1 MDGEGR
7 SVASRSDQLHSH
19 QFTLQRV
26 VGALAMRDPDPV
38 ASPLR
43 RIGGAMLAGVLVAA
57 LALAAVGVYGVLR
70 PGGNGTWR
78 DKNAVIVQK
87 ETGARFVYLD
97 DKLLHPV
104 LNQASAALL
113 LGRPNVVMVAG
124 ASLRDAPRGATLGIA
139 GAPDPLPAADALVA
153 GDWRVCSRAGEDGPE
168 SVLTIGAGAAAAT
181 PLGADDGLLVSAGGG
196 QYLIWH
202 RHRHA
207 IRDKGVLAAL
217 WAGEPVVPVA
227 PALVNALPP
236 GPDLASLS
244 VSDAGRPAA
253 FGRAVIGQVLKYES
267 LSGGV
272 QYVLA
277 LGDGLAPITPV
288 QAGLLLGNGANSSGK
303 PTEITSKEYN
313 DARKADSP
321 YTPGAGANLPAS
333 VPRLA
338 HTAGVCASFV
348 DAAHDPEVELWA
360 AAVANGE
367 ARTGGS
373 WQGAV
378 VADAVRVAPG
388 RGAVVEAVSA
398 PDAPGGA
405 LAVITDQ
412 GIRYAVPSPDVLA
425 ALGYSSVRP
434 TRLPA
439 SLVALLP
446 GGPALDPEAAAKPV
460 T

>member
-1 MDGEGR
+1 MDGEGPP
-7 SVASRSDQLHSH
+7 VASRSDQLHSH

-43 RIGGAMLAGVLVAA
+43 RIGGAMFAGVLIAV
-57 LALAAVGVYGVLR
+57 LALVAVWVFGVVR
-70 PGGNGTWR
+70 PGGNTTWR
-78 DKNAVIVQK
+78 EKNAVIVQK
-87 ETGARFVYLD
+87 ETGARFVYRD
-97 DKLLHPV
+97 GLLHPV

-113 LGRPNVVMVAG
+113 VGNAEVVTVAG
-124 ASLRDAPRGATLGIA
+124 ASLRDVPRGATLGIA

-153 GDWRVCSRAGEDGPE
+153 GDWRVCSRAGDDGPE

-227 PALVNALPP
+227 PALVNALAPA
-236 GPDLASLS
+236 PDLASLS
-244 VSDAGRPAA
+244 VPDMGRPAA

-303 PTEITSKEYN
+303 PTEITSKEFN
-313 DARKADSP
+313 DARKADTA
-321 YTPGAGANLPAS
+321 YTPGAGADLPAS

-338 HTAGVCASFV
+338 HGAGVCASFV

-360 AAVANGE
+360 ATVADGE

-412 GIRYAVPSPDVLA
+412 GLRYAVPSPDVLA
-425 ALGYSSVRP
+425 ALGYSAVRA

-446 GGPALDPEAAAKPV
+446 GGPALDPAAAAKPV
-460 T
+460 TG